1 MKKRAT
7 VLCGFIRKKNK
18 EAFWCRGFRN
28 DWTRL
33 LLLASAGAAQTTV
46 AVAAIEKMT
55 IALGGF
61 IRKKNTDTRRC
72 RGFRNQ
78 TETAFVVGSAAATQ
92 TTVVAVAIEK
102 KRRPP
107 RGDLI
112 KKKPR

>member
-1 MKKRAT
+1 
-7 VLCGFIRKKNK
+7 
-18 EAFWCRGFRN
+18 
-28 DWTRL
+28 
-33 LLLASAGAAQTTV
+33 
-46 AVAAIEKMT
+46 MT
-55 IALGGF
+55 IAPGGF

-112 KKKPR
+112 KNKTQVVVYFAILCVFSSF